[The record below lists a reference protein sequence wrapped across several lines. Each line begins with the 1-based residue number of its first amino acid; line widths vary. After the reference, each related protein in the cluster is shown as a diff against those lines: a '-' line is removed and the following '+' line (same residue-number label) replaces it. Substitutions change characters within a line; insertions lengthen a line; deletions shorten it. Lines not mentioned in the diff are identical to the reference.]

1 MKTSD
6 NLLEERSRPL
16 SDRLLK
22 AFRGVSG
29 ELLLVPLTTR
39 LLFEILEMIALGCE
53 RWQRALVE
61 LKRRGGLSG

>member
-1 MKTSD
+1 MKATD
-6 NLLEERSRPL
+6 HILEERSRPL
-16 SDRLLK
+16 GYRLLE

-39 LLFEILEMIALGCE
+39 LLFEILEVIALGCE